1 MATAKKKVPPKAVK
15 TPKRTMQQD
24 VTEAIHKINV
34 HEIECA
40 LRYKS
45 IEERLAAG
53 SEKFDKLEKL
63 VWGIYPFILLL
74 FVVEKFGG

>member
-1 MATAKKKVPPKAVK
+1 MVVDKKKPVKKKVAKKKVA
-15 TPKRTMQQD
+15 RLASAQQRM
-24 VTEAIHKINV
+24 EIH
-34 HEIECA
+34 ETECA

-53 SEKFDKLEKL
+53 NVKFDKLEKL

>member
-1 MATAKKKVPPKAVK
+1 MATAKKKAAPKAVK

-24 VTEAIHKINV
+24 VTEALNRLNL
-34 HEIECA
+34 HEHECA

-53 SEKFDKLEKL
+53 GEKFDKLEKL
-63 VWGIYPFILLL
+63 VWGVYPFILLL